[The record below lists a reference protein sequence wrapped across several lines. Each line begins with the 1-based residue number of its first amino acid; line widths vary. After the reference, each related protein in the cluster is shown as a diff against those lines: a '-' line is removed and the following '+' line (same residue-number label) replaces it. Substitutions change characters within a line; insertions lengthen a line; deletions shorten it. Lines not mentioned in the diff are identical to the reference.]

1 MRVTAN
7 DVDKSRNRFVQYPQL
22 IFERAL
28 DFGGG
33 FGWVLGYSAFG
44 PWFAGNDSV
53 QLCFYK
59 AMMIYGLVL
68 LIALLLAFFAAI
80 AG

>member
-1 MRVTAN
+1 MRSGENPNGCTLFLLLF
-7 DVDKSRNRFVQYPQL
+7 FV
-22 IFERAL
+22 
-28 DFGGG
+28 GGG